1 MTLTRFAAATLTL
14 TAALAL
20 AACGSDPE
28 AATPSS
34 GDTTTTT
41 ECPSGTLT
49 AEGSSAQK
57 NAIEQVISDYQ
68 GKCDGVTVDYNPSGS
83 GAGIKQFNAGLVDFA
98 GSDSALKSEEKD
110 GVVETDAANKRCEGN
125 DAWNLPMVVGPIA
138 VAYNIDGVDDLTL
151 DAKTLAGIFSGTI
164 TKWNDPAIAAAN
176 DAVTLPDATI
186 QVFFRNGES
195 GTTENFTK
203 YLQGS
208 AGEAAW
214 SKEPGKTWTGIGSG
228 KEGSDQVA
236 AAVKATTNSITYVEW
251 SYATDAGVGVAKVDN
266 GAGAVELSGESAGL
280 AIAAAKPAGSGN
292 DLKLEL
298 DYATKTKGAYPI
310 VLVTYEIA
318 CSKGLP
324 ADKAALVKDFLA
336 FYASEGEQ
344 QSLTELGYAPLPED
358 VRTKVA
364 AAVDALQ

>member
-1 MTLTRFAAATLTL
+1 
-14 TAALAL
+14 LA
-20 AACGSDPE
+20 G
-28 AATPSS
+28 
-34 GDTTTTT
+34 
-41 ECPSGTLT
+41 
-49 AEGSSAQK
+49 EGSSAQK

-68 GKCDGVTVDYNPSGS
+68 DRCDGVTVDYNPSGS
-83 GAGIKQFNAGLVDFA
+83 GSGIQQFNAGLVDFA

-110 GVVETDAANKRCEGN
+110 GVIEADAAKKRCQDN

-138 VAYNIDGVDDLTL
+138 VAFNVDGVDALTL
-151 DAKTLAGIFSGTI
+151 NAKTLAGIFSGSI
-164 TKWNDPAIAAAN
+164 TKWNDPAIAATNSGAS
-176 DAVTLPDATI
+176 LPDATI

-208 AGEAAW
+208 AGTAAW
-214 SKEPGKTWTGIGSG
+214 SKDPGKTWTGVGSG

-236 AAVKATTNSITYVEW
+236 GAVKATKNSITYVEW
-251 SYATDAGVGVAKVDN
+251 SYATDAGIEVARIDN
-266 GAGAVELSGESAGL
+266 GAGAVELNGESAGL
-280 AIAAAKPAGSGN
+280 AVAAAKPAGTGN
-292 DLKLEL
+292 DLKLSL

-324 ADKAALVKDFLA
+324 ADKAAMVKSFLA
-336 FYASEGEQ
+336 FYASKDEQ
-344 QSLTELGYAPLPED
+344 KSLTDIGYAPLPED

-364 AAVDALQ
+364 AAVEALQ

>member
-20 AACGSDPE
+20 AACGSDPGP
-28 AATPSS
+28 ATPPAA
-34 GDTTTTT
+34 DATTGG

-68 GKCDGVTVDYNPSGS
+68 DKCDGVTVDYNPSGS
-83 GAGIKQFNAGLVDFA
+83 GSGIKQFSAGLVDFA

-110 GVVETDAANKRCEGN
+110 GVVETDAASKRCENN

-138 VAYNIDGVDDLTL
+138 VAYNIDGVDGLTL
-151 DAKTLAGIFSGTI
+151 NAKTLAGIFSGKI
-164 TKWNDPAIAAAN
+164 TKWNDPAIAAVN
-176 DAVTLPDATI
+176 DGVTLPDAPI

-214 SKEPGKTWTGIGSG
+214 SEEPGKTWTGVGSG

-236 AAVKATTNSITYVEW
+236 AAVKATKNSITYVEW
-251 SYATDAGVGVAKVDN
+251 SYAADAGVGVAKIDN

-280 AIAAAKPAGSGN
+280 AVAAAKPAGSGN
-292 DLKLEL
+292 DLKLQL

-318 CSKGLP
+318 CSKGLA
-324 ADKAALVKDFLA
+324 ADKAALVKSFLA
-336 FYASEGEQ
+336 FYASKEEQ
-344 QSLTELGYAPLPED
+344 QSLTDLGYAPLPED

-364 AAVDALQ
+364 DAVDALQ

>member
-1 MTLTRFAAATLTL
+1 VTLTRFAAATLTI

-20 AACGSDPE
+20 AACGSDPQ
-28 AATPSS
+28 AATPPAN
-34 GDTTTTT
+34 DTSAGSD
-41 ECPSGTLT
+41 CPSGTLT

-68 GKCDGVTVDYNPSGS
+68 DKCDGVTVDYNPSGS
-83 GAGIKQFNAGLVDFA
+83 GSGIKQFNAGLVDFA

-110 GVVETDAANKRCEGN
+110 GVIETDAAKKRCENN

-138 VAYNIDGVDDLTL
+138 VAYNVDGVDDITF
-151 DAKTLAGIFSGTI
+151 DAKTLAGIFSGKI
-164 TKWNDPAIAAAN
+164 TKWNDPAIAASN
-176 DAVTLPDATI
+176 DGVTLPDAAI

-208 AGEAAW
+208 AGTSAW
-214 SKEPGKTWTGIGSG
+214 PDEPGKTWTGVGSG

-251 SYATDAGVGVAKVDN
+251 SYATDAEISVAKIDN
-266 GAGAVELSGESAGL
+266 GAGAVELSGDSAGL
-280 AIAAAKPAGSGN
+280 AVAAAKSAGSGN
-292 DLKLEL
+292 DLKLQL

-324 ADKAALVKDFLA
+324 ADKAALVKSFLA
-336 FYASEGEQ
+336 FYASEDEQ
-344 QSLTELGYAPLPED
+344 KSLTDLGYAPLPDD

-364 AAVDALQ
+364 AAVDALH